1 MIKKRTI
8 EVYLTSGETITVLA
22 ERWEIDYAE
31 NKRRIAFLK
40 GEEIVAVFMLSGICG
55 FKEVV

>member
-40 GEEIVAVFMLSGICG
+40 DENIVAVFMLSGICG